1 VTWSISIREYGK
13 PSGVHAYY
21 EQEDL
26 MKAKKGGKGMINH
39 GPGGPKPGYP
49 TKTEGVAKTVPSP
62 NYPRKNFKGK

>member
-1 VTWSISIREYGK
+1 MTWKVSVNVYGR
-13 PSGVHAYY
+13 PGGVHVFD
-21 EQEDL
+21 EQEDF

-62 NYPRKNFKGK
+62 NYPRKNFKGS